1 MPKDIPP
8 LAGWPTQTSFVHE
21 EKGRAKKPTRYMR
34 GSRRRP
40 LRRMKDDHSPSV
52 GG

>member
-1 MPKDIPP
+1 MAKDIPP

-21 EKGRAKKPTRYMR
+21 GKARTKKSTRYMR

-40 LRRMKDDHSPSV
+40 LRRTKMEHPSSS
-52 GG
+52 GE